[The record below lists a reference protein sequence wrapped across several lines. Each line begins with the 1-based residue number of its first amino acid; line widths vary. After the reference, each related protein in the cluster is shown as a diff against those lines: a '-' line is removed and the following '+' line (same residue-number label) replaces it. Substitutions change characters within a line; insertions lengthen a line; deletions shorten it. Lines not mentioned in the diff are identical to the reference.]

1 MPMQAN
7 TVRCCGRRNSHY
19 HPTKEADQVAP
30 WGHGANF
37 NVSKVPPK
45 LRTIMEMIQK
55 SPLFSVGKPRTL
67 SINKRRNSFFKLD
80 PHINDREDGEN
91 IFILNLNSNVVYTF
105 TPPGEF
111 QHTDPVKIATRSWS
125 DQDIDVLLRHRTLL
139 LTSGSS
145 RREWRHAVRAGVQV
159 ELAGGEQ
166 AICDWWGTTRNLVRR
181 SPEKVSI
188 IFGFDKTE
196 AELASE
202 AAKLD
207 TAHPAAGVGGRW

>member
-1 MPMQAN
+1 MLIYAVSSWSSDII
-7 TVRCCGRRNSHY
+7 TLSSVLFFGTARLALFSSSL
-19 HPTKEADQVAP
+19 PTHSQ
-30 WGHGANF
+30 
-37 NVSKVPPK
+37 
-45 LRTIMEMIQK
+45 EMIQK
-55 SPLFSVGKPRTL
+55 SPLFSVGRPRTL

-80 PHINDREDGEN
+80 PHINDRDDGEN

-105 TPPGEF
+105 TPPGDF
-111 QHTDPVKIATRSWS
+111 QRKDPVKIATLSWS
-125 DQDIDVLLRHRTLL
+125 DHDIDVLLRHRTLL

-188 IFGFDKTE
+188 IFGFAKTE
-196 AELASE
+196 AELDAE
-202 AAKLD
+202 AAKQ
-207 TAHPAAGVGGRW
+207 TAHPASGVGGRW